1 MHDSA
6 DSGRGRSAQDART
19 VLRKEQN
26 LRMAQ
31 VPPQIFISYRREDGG
46 HAGRLHADLA
56 ARFGEDAVFYDLHGI
71 PAGVDFAA
79 YLRQRVAECR
89 VVVAVIGRFWS
100 PATLYEKGDYLSEEL
115 ATAFQLDKVVI
126 PVLVPGGAEPRAAE
140 LPAEVAPLA
149 SRQYFVVSDRHWK
162 LDVEDLAKTL
172 AQWVERPLERP
183 ERVVAVLTLKAGMRL
198 EIRAEDDVNIF
209 LYSAKLIGPGVEPP
223 FNVFPMTALQKGVTL
238 PLIHSGSYSFRLD
251 TIAPQSRGKM
261 TLTMRSHALAERYRL
276 ETSTFAAR
284 FLWVIRVE

>member
-1 MHDSA
+1 MSQA
-6 DSGRGRSAQDART
+6 AAVAEEVRRTLTPQLAKGAESAQT
-19 VLRKEQN
+19 
-26 LRMAQ
+26 
-31 VPPQIFISYRREDGG
+31 PPQIFISYRREDGG

-79 YLRQRVAECR
+79 HLRQRVAECR
-89 VVVAVIGRFWS
+89 VVVAVIGRTWS
-100 PATLYEKGDYLSEEL
+100 PATLHEKGDYLCEEL

-140 LPAEVAPLA
+140 LPAAVAPLA

-162 LDVEDLAKTL
+162 LDAGELAKTV

-183 ERVVAVLTLKAGMRL
+183 ERVVAVLTLKAGTRL
-198 EIRAEDDVNIF
+198 EVRTEDDVDIF
-209 LYSAKLIGPGVEPP
+209 LYSAKLTGPGVEPP
-223 FNVFPMTALQKGVTL
+223 FNLVPMTALQKGVTL
-238 PLIHSGSYSFRLD
+238 PLYQPGSYSFRLD
-251 TIAPQSRGKM
+251 TIAPQSRGRM
-261 TLTMRSHALAERYRL
+261 TLTMRSLALAERYRL
-276 ETSTFAAR
+276 EMSTFAAR

>member
-1 MHDSA
+1 
-6 DSGRGRSAQDART
+6 
-19 VLRKEQN
+19 
-26 LRMAQ
+26 MAP

-56 ARFGEDAVFYDLHGI
+56 ARFGEEAVFYDLHGI

-100 PATLYEKGDYLSEEL
+100 SATLHEKGDYLCEEL

-126 PVLVPGGAEPRAAE
+126 PVLVPGGAEPRAVE

-162 LDVEDLAKTL
+162 LDVEELATTL
-172 AQWVERPLERP
+172 AQSVERPLERP
-183 ERVVAVLTLKAGMRL
+183 ERVVAVLTLKAGTRL
-198 EIRAEDDVNIF
+198 EIRAEDDAEIF
-209 LYSAKLIGPGVEPP
+209 LYSGKLNGPGVEPP
-223 FNVFPMTALQKGVTL
+223 FNVIPMAALRKGVVL
-238 PLIHSGSYSFRLD
+238 PLIHPGSYTFRLD
-251 TIAPQSRGKM
+251 TMAPQSSGRM
-261 TLTMRSHALAERYRL
+261 TLTMHSRALAERYRL
-276 ETSTFAAR
+276 ETSTFSAR
-284 FLWVIRVE
+284 FLWMIRVE